1 MLSSAGKP
9 RNKPAKDGEI
19 IAPTLLAMAVTPAA
33 AERPPG
39 TTTVVYNC
47 QSGAAI
53 YETPERSSSAAV
65 VSGRT
70 VPFSCSHKLAHPTGA
85 YSKPPA
91 SQPPPVLQPDTRAQA
106 RSAARPGH
114 RRRNHPV
121 PLGLGTQDPVVVGQ
135 QLAIAILNRMHL
147 DGRHWRTRQRAL
159 AREMQEQ
166 LSSTAA
172 MTTCG

>member
-33 AERPPG
+33 GERPPG

-91 SQPPPVLQPDTRAQA
+91 TQPPPVLQPDPQA
-106 RSAARPGH
+106 AVRSAARPGH

-121 PLGLGTQDPVVVGQ
+121 PAGAWHARSRGSWAATRDCHPQSGCISMAVTGALSNGLWP
-135 QLAIAILNRMHL
+135 
-147 DGRHWRTRQRAL
+147 
-159 AREMQEQ
+159 ARCK
-166 LSSTAA
+166 SSYPAQPR
-172 MTTCG
+172 